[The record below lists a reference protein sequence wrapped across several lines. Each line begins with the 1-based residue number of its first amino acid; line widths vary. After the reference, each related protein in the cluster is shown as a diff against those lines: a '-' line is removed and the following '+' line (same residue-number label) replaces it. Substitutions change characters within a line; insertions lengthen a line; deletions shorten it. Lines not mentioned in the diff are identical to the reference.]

1 MVFTL
6 VSKINVNEKSKISKI
21 SVKSMKSMKSITS
34 LNLSLSRAC
43 NSSAASRPAPGL
55 LSNSPNIKKE
65 GTRSDLVG
73 GRREEGEE

>member
-1 MVFTL
+1 MVFML
-6 VSKINVNEKSKISKI
+6 ISKIIVNDKSKISI
-21 SVKSMKSMKSITS
+21 QSIKSMKSITS

-65 GTRSDLVG
+65 GTRSDLEG
-73 GRREEGEE
+73 GRRGEERKRK

>member
-1 MVFTL
+1 MVLKL
-6 VSKINVNEKSKISKI
+6 VSKIIVNEKSKISIQSIKP
-21 SVKSMKSMKSITS
+21 MKSITS